1 MPIVVEKLSYTYMQN
16 TANAYTALKD
26 VSFTVGDN
34 EFVGLIGH
42 TGSGKSTLI
51 QQLNGL
57 MHPTSGSVTV
67 DGYDMNDIKQRAKG
81 RALIG
86 MAFQYPDYQ
95 LFDSTVLA
103 DVSFGP
109 RNLKLSEDEVY
120 HRAVEAIQLVG
131 LNPSEMAEKSPFE
144 LSGGQK
150 RRAALAG
157 IIAMRPKYL
166 VLDEPMAG
174 LDPGGR
180 RDVLELIAKLRREL
194 GCSVIMV
201 SHSMDDIAKS
211 AERIIVLNNGSVK
224 QIGTPEQVFAHA
236 NELSEIGLDVPKPM
250 QLAALLK
257 KKGVAVPDGIYTE
270 ESFIG
275 WLEEAVKNA

>member
-16 TANAYTALKD
+16 TASAYTALND
-26 VSFTVGDN
+26 VTFTVGDN

-67 DGYDMNDIKQRAKG
+67 DGYDMNDKKQRAKG

-109 RNLKLSEDEVY
+109 KNLKLNEDEVY

-131 LNPSEMAEKSPFE
+131 LDPSEMAEKSPFE

-211 AERIIVLNNGSVK
+211 ADRIIVLNNGSVK

-257 KKGVAVPDGIYTE
+257 KKGVAVSDGIYTE

>member
-26 VSFTVGDN
+26 VTFTVGDN
-34 EFVGLIGH
+34 EFIGIIGH

-67 DGYDMNDIKQRAKG
+67 DGYDMNDKKQRAKG

-109 RNLKLSEDEVY
+109 RNLKLNEDEVNR
-120 HRAVEAIQLVG
+120 RAVEAIRLVG

-166 VLDEPMAG
+166 ILDEPMAG

-180 RDVLELIAKLRREL
+180 RDVLELIAKLRHEL
-194 GCSVIMV
+194 RCSVVMV

-211 AERIIVLNNGSVK
+211 AERIIVLNNGCVK

-236 NELSEIGLDVPKPM
+236 DELSEIGLDIPKPM

-257 KKGVAVPDGIYTE
+257 KKGIAVPDSIYTE
-270 ESFIG
+270 GSFID
-275 WLEEAVKNA
+275 WLEEAVKDA

>member
-1 MPIVVEKLSYTYMQN
+1 MPIVVEKLSYIYMQN

-26 VSFTVGDN
+26 VTFTVGDN
-34 EFVGLIGH
+34 EFVGIIGH

-67 DGYDMNDIKQRAKG
+67 DGYDMNDKKQRAKG

-109 RNLKLSEDEVY
+109 RNLKLNEDEVNR
-120 HRAVEAIQLVG
+120 RAVESIRLVG

-166 VLDEPMAG
+166 ILDEPMAG

-180 RDVLELIAKLRREL
+180 RDVLELIAKLRHEL
-194 GCSVIMV
+194 RCSVVMV

-211 AERIIVLNNGSVK
+211 AERIIVLNNSCVK

-236 NELSEIGLDVPKPM
+236 DELSEIGLDIPKPM

-257 KKGVAVPDGIYTE
+257 KKGIAVPDSIYTE
-270 ESFIG
+270 ESFID
-275 WLEEAVKNA
+275 WLEEAVKDA

>member
-26 VSFTVGDN
+26 VTFTVGDN

-67 DGYDMNDIKQRAKG
+67 DGYDMNDKKQRAKG

-109 RNLKLSEDEVY
+109 RNLKLNEDEVNR
-120 HRAVEAIQLVG
+120 RAVEAIQLVG
-131 LNPSEMAEKSPFE
+131 LDPCEMAEKSPFE

-236 NELSEIGLDVPKPM
+236 DELSEIGLDVPKPM
-250 QLAALLK
+250 QLSALLK
-257 KKGVAVPDGIYTE
+257 KKGVDVPDSIYTE
-270 ESFIG
+270 EGFID

>member
-26 VSFTVGDN
+26 VTFTVDDN

-67 DGYDMNDIKQRAKG
+67 DGYDMNDKKQRAKG

-109 RNLKLSEDEVY
+109 RNLKLDEDEVNR
-120 HRAVEAIQLVG
+120 RAVEAIQLVG
-131 LNPSEMAEKSPFE
+131 LDPCEMAEKSPFE

-180 RDVLELIAKLRREL
+180 RDVLELIAKLRGEL

-236 NELSEIGLDVPKPM
+236 DELSEIGLDVPKPM
-250 QLAALLK
+250 QLVALLK

-270 ESFIG
+270 GSFID

>member
-67 DGYDMNDIKQRAKG
+67 DGYDMNDKKQRAKG

-131 LNPSEMAEKSPFE
+131 LDPSEMAEKSPFE

>member
-26 VSFTVGDN
+26 VTFTVDDN

-67 DGYDMNDIKQRAKG
+67 DGYDMNDKKQRAKG

-109 RNLKLSEDEVY
+109 RNLKLDEDEVNR
-120 HRAVEAIQLVG
+120 RAVEAIQLVG
-131 LNPSEMAEKSPFE
+131 LDPCEMAEKSPFE

-236 NELSEIGLDVPKPM
+236 DELSEIGLDVPKPM

-270 ESFIG
+270 GSFID

>member
-1 MPIVVEKLSYTYMQN
+1 MQN
-16 TANAYTALKD
+16 TANAHTALD
-26 VSFTVGDN
+26 DISFTVGDS
-34 EFVGLIGH
+34 EFIGLIGH

-57 MHPTSGSVTV
+57 MQPTSGRVLV
-67 DGYDMNDIKQRAKG
+67 DGYDMNDKKQRAKG

-95 LFDSTVLA
+95 LFDSTVFA

-109 RNLKLSEDEVY
+109 RNMKLDEAEVK
-120 HRAVEAIQLVG
+120 RLAAEALELVG
-131 LNPSEMAEKSPFE
+131 LDPAEMMEKSPFE

-180 RDVLELIAKLRREL
+180 RDVLELIARLRAEL
-194 GCSVIMV
+194 GCAVIMV
-201 SHSMDDIAKS
+201 SHSMDDIARS
-211 AERIIVLNNGSVK
+211 AERIIVLNNGRIRM
-224 QIGTPEQVFAHA
+224 IGTPEQVFADTA
-236 NELSEIGLDVPKPM
+236 ELTEIGLDVPKPM
-250 QLAALLK
+250 QLAAMLK
-257 KKGVAVPDGIYTE
+257 QRGAAVPDGLYTE
-270 ESFIG
+270 ESFIE
-275 WLEEAVKNA
+275 WLGRAVKHA

>member
-26 VSFTVGDN
+26 VTFTVDDN

-67 DGYDMNDIKQRAKG
+67 DGYDMNDKKQRAKG

-109 RNLKLSEDEVY
+109 RNLKLDEDEVNR
-120 HRAVEAIQLVG
+120 RAVEAIQLVG
-131 LNPSEMAEKSPFE
+131 LDPCEMAEKSPFE

-180 RDVLELIAKLRREL
+180 RDVLELIAKLRGEL

-236 NELSEIGLDVPKPM
+236 DELSEIGLDVPKPM

-270 ESFIG
+270 GSFID

>member
-26 VSFTVGDN
+26 VTFTVNDN

-67 DGYDMNDIKQRAKG
+67 DGYDMNDKKQRAKG

-109 RNLKLSEDEVY
+109 RNLKLSEDEVNR
-120 HRAVEAIQLVG
+120 RAVEAIRLVG
-131 LNPSEMAEKSPFE
+131 LDPCEMAEKSPFE

-236 NELSEIGLDVPKPM
+236 DELSEIGLDVPKPM

-257 KKGVAVPDGIYTE
+257 KKGVAVPDSIYTE
-270 ESFIG
+270 ESIID

>member
-16 TANAYTALKD
+16 TVNAYTALKD
-26 VSFTVGDN
+26 VSFTVNDN

-67 DGYDMNDIKQRAKG
+67 DGYDMNDKKQRAKG

-109 RNLKLSEDEVY
+109 RNLKLDEDEVKR
-120 HRAVEAIQLVG
+120 RAVEAIQLVG
-131 LNPSEMAEKSPFE
+131 LDPIEMAEKSPFE

-180 RDVLELIAKLRREL
+180 RDVLELIAKLRSEL

-236 NELSEIGLDVPKPM
+236 DELSEIGLDVPKPM

-270 ESFIG
+270 GSFID

>member
-26 VSFTVGDN
+26 VTFTVDDN

-67 DGYDMNDIKQRAKG
+67 DGYDMNDKKQRAKG

-109 RNLKLSEDEVY
+109 RNLKLNEDEVNR
-120 HRAVEAIQLVG
+120 RAVEAIQLVG
-131 LNPSEMAEKSPFE
+131 LDPCEMAEKSPFE

-180 RDVLELIAKLRREL
+180 RDVLDLIAKLRREL

-236 NELSEIGLDVPKPM
+236 DELSEIGLDVPKPM

-257 KKGVAVPDGIYTE
+257 KKGVAVPDGLYTE
-270 ESFIG
+270 GSFID

>member
-26 VSFTVGDN
+26 VSFTVNDN

-67 DGYDMNDIKQRAKG
+67 DGYDMNDKKQRAKG

-109 RNLKLSEDEVY
+109 RNLKLDEDEVNR
-120 HRAVEAIQLVG
+120 RAVEAIQLVG
-131 LNPSEMAEKSPFE
+131 LDPCEMAEKSPFE

-180 RDVLELIAKLRREL
+180 RDVLELIAKLRGEL

-236 NELSEIGLDVPKPM
+236 DELSEIGLDVPKPM

-270 ESFIG
+270 GSFID

>member
-1 MPIVVEKLSYTYMQN
+1 MSIVVEELSYTYMQN
-16 TANAYTALKD
+16 TSSAFNALRN
-26 VSFTVGDN
+26 VSFTVNDG
-34 EFVGLIGH
+34 EFVGIIGH

-57 MHPTSGSVTV
+57 MHPTSGRVIV
-67 DGYDMNDIKQRAKG
+67 DGYDMNDKKQRVKG

-86 MAFQYPDYQ
+86 MVFQYPDYQ

-109 RNLKLSEDEVY
+109 RNLSLSEEEITA
-120 HRAVEAIQLVG
+120 RSREALHLVG
-131 LNPSEMAEKSPFE
+131 LDPDEIGEKSPFE

-157 IIAMRPKYL
+157 IIAMKPKYL

-180 RDVLELIAKLRREL
+180 RDILALIDSLRSEL
-194 GCSVIMV
+194 GCAVIMV

-211 AERIIVLNNGSVK
+211 AERIIVLNNGEVK
-224 QIGTPEQVFAHA
+224 QIGTPDEVFAHA
-236 NELSEIGLDVPKPM
+236 EELSEIGLDVPKPM
-250 QLAALLK
+250 MLAALMRER
-257 KKGVAVPDGIYTE
+257 GVDVPESIYTE
-270 ESFIG
+270 ESFIS
-275 WLEEAVKNA
+275 WFEEAVRNV

>member
-26 VSFTVGDN
+26 VSFTVNDN

-67 DGYDMNDIKQRAKG
+67 DGYDMNDKKQRAKG

-109 RNLKLSEDEVY
+109 KNLKLDEDEVNR
-120 HRAVEAIQLVG
+120 RAVEAIQLVG
-131 LNPSEMAEKSPFE
+131 LDPDEMAEKSPFE

-236 NELSEIGLDVPKPM
+236 DELSEIGLDVPKPM

-270 ESFIG
+270 GSFID

>member
-1 MPIVVEKLSYTYMQN
+1 MSIVVEELSYTYMQN
-16 TANAYTALKD
+16 TSSAFNALRN
-26 VSFTVGDN
+26 VSFTVNDG
-34 EFVGLIGH
+34 EFVGIIGH

-57 MHPTSGSVTV
+57 MHPTSGRVIV
-67 DGYDMNDIKQRAKG
+67 DGYDMNDKKQRVKG

-86 MAFQYPDYQ
+86 MVFQYPDYQ
-95 LFDSTVLA
+95 LFDSTVLS

-109 RNLKLSEDEVY
+109 RNLSLSEEEITA
-120 HRAVEAIQLVG
+120 RSREALHLVG
-131 LNPSEMAEKSPFE
+131 LDPDEIGEKSPFE

-157 IIAMRPKYL
+157 IIAMKPKYL

-180 RDVLELIAKLRREL
+180 RDILALIDSLRSEL
-194 GCSVIMV
+194 GCAVIMV

-211 AERIIVLNNGSVK
+211 AERIIVLNNGEVK
-224 QIGTPEQVFAHA
+224 QIGTPDEVFAHA
-236 NELSEIGLDVPKPM
+236 EELSEIGLDVPKPM
-250 QLAALLK
+250 MLAALMRER
-257 KKGVAVPDGIYTE
+257 GVDVPEGIYTE
-270 ESFIG
+270 ESFIS
-275 WLEEAVKNA
+275 WFEEAVRNV

>member
-26 VSFTVGDN
+26 VSFTVNDN

-67 DGYDMNDIKQRAKG
+67 DGYDMNDKKQRAKG

-109 RNLKLSEDEVY
+109 RNLKLSDDEVNR
-120 HRAVEAIQLVG
+120 RAVEAIQLVG
-131 LNPSEMAEKSPFE
+131 LDPSEMAEKSPFE

-236 NELSEIGLDVPKPM
+236 DELSEIGLDVPKPM

-270 ESFIG
+270 GSFID

>member
-26 VSFTVGDN
+26 VTFTVGDN
-34 EFVGLIGH
+34 EFVGIIGH

-67 DGYDMNDIKQRAKG
+67 DGYDMNDKKQRAKG

-109 RNLKLSEDEVY
+109 RNLKLNEDEVNR
-120 HRAVEAIQLVG
+120 RAVEAIRLVG

-180 RDVLELIAKLRREL
+180 RDVLELIAKLRHEL
-194 GCSVIMV
+194 RCSVVMV

-211 AERIIVLNNGSVK
+211 AERIIVLNNGCVK

-236 NELSEIGLDVPKPM
+236 DELSEIGLDIPKPM

-257 KKGVAVPDGIYTE
+257 KKGIAVPDSIYTE
-270 ESFIG
+270 GSFID
-275 WLEEAVKNA
+275 WLEEAVKDA

>member
-26 VSFTVGDN
+26 VTFTVDDN

-67 DGYDMNDIKQRAKG
+67 DGYDMNDKKQRAKG

-109 RNLKLSEDEVY
+109 RNLKLNEDEVNR
-120 HRAVEAIQLVG
+120 RAVEAIQLVG
-131 LNPSEMAEKSPFE
+131 LDPCEMAEKSPFE

-180 RDVLELIAKLRREL
+180 RDVLDLIAKLRREL

-236 NELSEIGLDVPKPM
+236 AELSEIGLDVPKPM

-257 KKGVAVPDGIYTE
+257 KKGVAVPDCIYTE
-270 ESFIG
+270 RNFID

>member
-26 VSFTVGDN
+26 VSFTVNDN

-67 DGYDMNDIKQRAKG
+67 DGYDMNDKKQRTKG

-109 RNLKLSEDEVY
+109 RNLKLDEDEVNR
-120 HRAVEAIQLVG
+120 RAVEAIQLVG
-131 LNPSEMAEKSPFE
+131 LDPDEMAEKSPFE

-236 NELSEIGLDVPKPM
+236 DELSEIGLDVPKPM

-270 ESFIG
+270 GSFID

>member
-67 DGYDMNDIKQRAKG
+67 DGYDMNDKKQRAKG

>member
-1 MPIVVEKLSYTYMQN
+1 MSIVVEELSYTYMQN
-16 TANAYTALKD
+16 TSSAFNALRN
-26 VSFTVGDN
+26 VSFTVNDG
-34 EFVGLIGH
+34 EFVGIIGH

-57 MHPTSGSVTV
+57 MHPTSGRVIV
-67 DGYDMNDIKQRAKG
+67 DGYDMNDKKQRVKG

-86 MAFQYPDYQ
+86 MVFQYPDYQ
-95 LFDSTVLA
+95 LFDSTVLS

-109 RNLKLSEDEVY
+109 RNLSLSEEEITA
-120 HRAVEAIQLVG
+120 RSREALHLVG
-131 LNPSEMAEKSPFE
+131 LDPDEIGEKSPFE

-157 IIAMRPKYL
+157 IIAMKPKYL

-180 RDVLELIAKLRREL
+180 RDILALIDSLRSEL
-194 GCSVIMV
+194 GCAVIMV

-211 AERIIVLNNGSVK
+211 AERIIVLNNGEVK
-224 QIGTPEQVFAHA
+224 QIGTPDEVFAHA
-236 NELSEIGLDVPKPM
+236 
-250 QLAALLK
+250 
-257 KKGVAVPDGIYTE
+257 
-270 ESFIG
+270 
-275 WLEEAVKNA
+275 

>member
-1 MPIVVEKLSYTYMQN
+1 MSIVVEELSYTYMQN
-16 TANAYTALKD
+16 TSSAFNALRN
-26 VSFTVGDN
+26 VSFTVNDG
-34 EFVGLIGH
+34 EFVGIIGH

-57 MHPTSGSVTV
+57 MHPTSGRVIV
-67 DGYDMNDIKQRAKG
+67 DGYDMNDKKQRVKG

-86 MAFQYPDYQ
+86 MVFQYPDYQ

-109 RNLKLSEDEVY
+109 RNLSLSEEEITA
-120 HRAVEAIQLVG
+120 RSREALHLVG
-131 LNPSEMAEKSPFE
+131 LDPDEIGEKSPFE

-157 IIAMRPKYL
+157 IIAMKPKYL

-180 RDVLELIAKLRREL
+180 RDILALIDSLRSEL
-194 GCSVIMV
+194 GCAVIMV

-211 AERIIVLNNGSVK
+211 AERIIVLNNGEVK
-224 QIGTPEQVFAHA
+224 QIGTPDEVFAHA
-236 NELSEIGLDVPKPM
+236 EELSEIGLDVPKPM
-250 QLAALLK
+250 MLAALMRER
-257 KKGVAVPDGIYTE
+257 GVDVPEGIYTE
-270 ESFIG
+270 ESFIS
-275 WLEEAVKNA
+275 WFEEAVRNV

>member
-1 MPIVVEKLSYTYMQN
+1 MPIVVEKLSYVYMQN
-16 TANAYTALKD
+16 TANAYAALND
-26 VSFTVGDN
+26 VNFTIGDN
-34 EFVGLIGH
+34 EFIGLIGH

-67 DGYDMNDIKQRAKG
+67 DGYNMNDKKQRVKG

-95 LFDSTVLA
+95 LFDNTVLA

-109 RNLKLSEDEVY
+109 RNLKLDEATVKR
-120 HRAVEAIQLVG
+120 RAVEAIELVG
-131 LNPSEMAEKSPFE
+131 LNPDEMAEKSPFE

-157 IIAMRPKYL
+157 IIAMHPKYL

-174 LDPGGR
+174 LDPRGR
-180 RDVLELIAKLRREL
+180 IDVLELISKLRREL
-194 GCSVIMV
+194 GCAVIMV

-211 AERIIVLNNGSVK
+211 ADRIIVLNNGSIK
-224 QIGTPEQVFAHA
+224 QIGTPEEVFSRAD
-236 NELSEIGLDVPKPM
+236 ELDSIGLDVPKPM
-250 QLAALLK
+250 QLAAILK
-257 KKGVAVPDGIYTE
+257 KRGVDVPDGIYSE
-270 ESFIG
+270 ESLIS
-275 WLEEAVKNA
+275 WLEVAIKNA